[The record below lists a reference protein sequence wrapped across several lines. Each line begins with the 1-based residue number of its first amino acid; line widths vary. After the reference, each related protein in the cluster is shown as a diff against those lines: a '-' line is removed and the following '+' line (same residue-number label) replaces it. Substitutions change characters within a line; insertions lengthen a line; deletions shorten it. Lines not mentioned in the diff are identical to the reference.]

1 MAETCKVGADA
12 PNLNN
17 FQTYEAYKNN
27 VLLWRGITDYKPEK
41 QGAMLAYAV
50 PDESITFG
58 NLIQTDLFNVHPVE
72 SLIGDA
78 EGVDKVLDFL
88 DGHIGKETRIDE
100 LEAFEKIFNYRRR
113 QGQTILD
120 YLKEHE
126 RYYNK
131 CKQSGITFTDTCS
144 AFIVAVAAKLDHTQ
158 ATLVKAVIDI
168 EKEAGKGTMYAAV
181 KRKIK
186 EMLSDSLGNI
196 CSGEPEKSSVD
207 AFLADHQE
215 AFATWQK
222 NNSYKKNYTNN
233 YNNNNNYNARKSSS
247 NGTHNGARNVPNNRD
262 AGVNQINPATGK
274 PLKCKYCGSYRHF
287 QRDCPDYKKAQ
298 NSGNSGNN
306 TQNSA
311 NSTNR
316 KKGKVF
322 LIQTQNSDEEDA
334 LLSQFEN
341 IIPEPEDDN
350 DDNQPDQL
358 EKVLFTTNKEELSR
372 FTAESINCAALDSC
386 CTASVA
392 GKKWMDIFLSS
403 VPGELRKQIKGPYKS
418 RKTFQFGNQG
428 ILPTMQAY
436 TIPIIVAGERHL
448 IEVDVINSDIPLLMS
463 KTHMKQLGITLNMA
477 DDTATVNG
485 KPIRVDT
492 TSAGHFILN
501 LFGDNEHQDTML
513 MQEIYSVN
521 MLKENEESQLKLLQK
536 LHKQFGHRPKKVFV
550 NLLKSAEQWDPKFS
564 AMIDKIIDGC
574 EGCILRKRN
583 PDKPAV
589 SLPMAKDFNHIL
601 TMDLKKWDDKHY
613 VLYFVDMFTR
623 YTVGSVI
630 TNKKPETIVAK
641 LFSDWIRYFTAPD
654 IILTDNGGEFVNE
667 AIKEAC
673 AMLNIYHATTAA
685 YSPWQNGHQE
695 KNHYTTDNVG
705 QCLERD
711 YPEMPLEQVIAWAC
725 AVKNS
730 LTNVYGYNAF
740 ELTFGRA
747 PRLPSIM
754 TDPIPASQVE
764 PTSRALIENIKAI
777 HGTRAAFAKAEKCE
791 KLKLALRLKMRAVNR
806 DYKQGELVYYKREKD
821 DKWLGPA
828 KVIFQDGKVIGIRT
842 SSSYVRVSANRLW
855 PAGQTLSERLKDE
868 EEQFEKIKRGETLEE
883 KSKVVED
890 RKPFKM
896 DESSD
901 EEPEAFQE
909 AREEANEEQEQEE
922 EANEDPDRTEIT
934 NSEGTT
940 PTNANEQV
948 QPLASPEKFKPNQ
961 RIELKE
967 NGKWERG
974 VVLGQAGKKVGKYK
988 HWYNVQL
995 DSGKQFSAD
1004 FARQEVRREIQSTAE
1019 EQEEVYDIRLDN
1031 GKETTAEANENLV
1044 KLDEE
1049 QILATWVHEEVLA
1062 VMMPREMKDSP
1073 ECLAAKEV
1081 ELQKLKD
1088 FDTYQE
1094 VKDDG
1099 QSRITTTWVLTMK
1112 GKEVKA
1118 RLTARGFQEEDEHPK
1133 ESPTMQKY
1141 SLRILLTIASAKGW
1155 TIETVDVKSAF
1166 LQGTRLERKVYVK
1179 PPKEANVIDVL
1190 WLLNKCLYGL
1200 RDASRQWYTRVEDV
1214 LTKLGFEKCTYDS
1227 GLFFLMKDDELEAL
1241 VGLHVD
1247 DFLNAGGEYFHNTIL
1262 PQILNTFMVGKSER
1276 GSFMYTGFQLNQDK
1290 NGVTLDQSDYVEG
1303 ISIPVLDPQRMKQTK
1318 ADMTFEEL
1326 SLLRKMTGQLN
1337 WTVRSTRPDLS
1348 FNMIACSTH
1357 FKGGTVADLKYAK
1370 TSLVNLK
1377 KNEAVLRFSNMG
1389 DISKSEIWL
1398 FTDASYGN
1406 LNGGTDS
1413 TQGYVLFLVRPED
1426 GRCAPIDWRANKIDR
1441 VVTSTLAAE
1450 AISLTKG
1457 LDAAIAF
1464 KWTLEQLLGKEGAI
1478 PVRAIIDNKDTFE
1491 SVHSTT
1497 DVQERK
1503 LRREIGVIKQMLK
1516 AKELQQLIWLEGKY
1530 QIADPLTKLGANS
1543 NNLVESMQSGKIPR
1557 EIFDAVKRL

>member
-1 MAETCKVGADA
+1 
-12 PNLNN
+12 
-17 FQTYEAYKNN
+17 
-27 VLLWRGITDYKPEK
+27 
-41 QGAMLAYAV
+41 
-50 PDESITFG
+50 
-58 NLIQTDLFNVHPVE
+58 
-72 SLIGDA
+72 
-78 EGVDKVLDFL
+78 
-88 DGHIGKETRIDE
+88 
-100 LEAFEKIFNYRRR
+100 
-113 QGQTILD
+113 
-120 YLKEHE
+120 
-126 RYYNK
+126 
-131 CKQSGITFTDTCS
+131 
-144 AFIVAVAAKLDHTQ
+144 
-158 ATLVKAVIDI
+158 
-168 EKEAGKGTMYAAV
+168 
-181 KRKIK
+181 
-186 EMLSDSLGNI
+186 
-196 CSGEPEKSSVD
+196 
-207 AFLADHQE
+207 
-215 AFATWQK
+215 
-222 NNSYKKNYTNN
+222 
-233 YNNNNNYNARKSSS
+233 
-247 NGTHNGARNVPNNRD
+247 
-262 AGVNQINPATGK
+262 
-274 PLKCKYCGSYRHF
+274 
-287 QRDCPDYKKAQ
+287 
-298 NSGNSGNN
+298 
-306 TQNSA
+306 
-311 NSTNR
+311 
-316 KKGKVF
+316 
-322 LIQTQNSDEEDA
+322 
-334 LLSQFEN
+334 
-341 IIPEPEDDN
+341 
-350 DDNQPDQL
+350 
-358 EKVLFTTNKEELSR
+358 
-372 FTAESINCAALDSC
+372 
-386 CTASVA
+386 
-392 GKKWMDIFLSS
+392 
-403 VPGELRKQIKGPYKS
+403 
-418 RKTFQFGNQG
+418 
-428 ILPTMQAY
+428 
-436 TIPIIVAGERHL
+436 
-448 IEVDVINSDIPLLMS
+448 
-463 KTHMKQLGITLNMA
+463 
-477 DDTATVNG
+477 
-485 KPIRVDT
+485 
-492 TSAGHFILN
+492 
-501 LFGDNEHQDTML
+501 

-521 MLKENEESQLKLLQK
+521 MLKEKEETQLKLLQK
-536 LHKQFGHRPKKVFV
+536 LHKQFGHRPKRVFV
-550 NLLKSAEQWDPKFS
+550 NLLKSAEQWDSKFS

-667 AIKEAC
+667 AVKEAC

-685 YSPWQNGHQE
+685 CSPWQNGHQE
-695 KNHYTTDNVG
+695 KGHSTCDNVG

-730 LTNVYGYNAF
+730 LTNVYGYTAF

-764 PTSRALIENIKAI
+764 PTSRALIDNIKAI
-777 HGTRAAFAKAEKCE
+777 HATRAAFAKAEKCE

-806 DYKQGELVYYKREKD
+806 DYKPGELVYYRRDKD

-868 EEQFEKIKRGETLEE
+868 EEQLEKLKRGEIIEQKATVKEQ
-883 KSKVVED
+883 
-890 RKPFKM
+890 RKTFKM
-896 DESSD
+896 EDSSD
-901 EEPEAFQE
+901 EETENFQE
-909 AREEANEEQEQEE
+909 AREEADDETEKDKTNDAEEDREEATGNEEAQ
-922 EANEDPDRTEIT
+922 T
-934 NSEGTT
+934 
-940 PTNANEQV
+940 
-948 QPLASPEKFKPNQ
+948 LASPEKFKANQ
-961 RIELKE
+961 RIEFKD

-974 VVLGQAGKKVGKYK
+974 IVLGQAGKKVGKYK

-1004 FARQEVRREIQSTAE
+1004 FARQEVRKETQPTVE
-1019 EQEEVYDIRLDN
+1019 EQEESYDIRLDN
-1031 GKETTAEANENLV
+1031 GKEVTAEANENLV
-1044 KLDEE
+1044 SLDEE

-1062 VMMPREMKDSP
+1062 VMMPKEMKDSP
-1073 ECLAAKEV
+1073 ECMAAKEV

-1094 VKDDG
+1094 VKDEG
-1099 QSRITTTWVLTMK
+1099 QGRITTTWVLTMK

-1141 SLRILLTIASAKGW
+1141 SLRILLAIASAKGW
-1155 TIETVDVKSAF
+1155 AIETVDVKSAF

-1179 PPKEANVIDVL
+1179 PPKEANAVDIL

-1227 GLFFLMKDDELEAL
+1227 GLFFLMKDDVLEAL

-1247 DFLNAGGEYFHNTIL
+1247 DFLNSGGEYFHTVIL

-1290 NGVTLDQSDYVEG
+1290 TGVTLDQSEYVEG
-1303 ISIPVLDPQRMKQTK
+1303 ITIPVLEPQRMKQTK
-1318 ADMTFEEL
+1318 ADMTFDEL

-1377 KNEAVLRFSNMG
+1377 KNDAVLRFSNLG

-1457 LDAAIAF
+1457 LDAAIAL
-1464 KWTLEQLLGKEGAI
+1464 KWTLEQLLGKEGQI

-1516 AKELQQLIWLEGKY
+1516 AKELNQLIWLEGKY

-1543 NNLVESMQSGKIPR
+1543 QNLVESMQSGKIPK

>member
-940 PTNANEQV
+940 PTNENEQV

>member
-298 NSGNSGNN
+298 NSGNN

-940 PTNANEQV
+940 PTNENEQV